1 MNKTVKLVEIFKSS
15 NQYDPE
21 LQTARSQYQLRDVYV
36 NPNHVVFFKN
46 NDVLNTEAKQAPLV
60 EGMLDFARF
69 TRLTLGASGT
79 STTQI
84 SVVGMPYQVAQKL
97 NGEKVL

>member
-1 MNKTVKLVEIFKSS
+1 MNKTVKLVEVFKSS

-46 NDVLNTEAKQAPLV
+46 NDTLNSESQKGPLV
-60 EGMLDFARF
+60 EGMLEGVKF